1 MIIHYTNYIDIDIY
15 GLISYSR
22 TIKPDITLEELNDD
36 LRYYLTDFLSSE
48 YYIDSDNIDEE
59 DMDALR
65 EELEEIWDA

>member
-15 GLISYSR
+15 ELISYSR

-36 LRYYLTDFLSSE
+36 LSYYLTDFLSSR

>member
-1 MIIHYTNYIDIDIY
+1 MIIHYTKYIDIDIY
-15 GLISYSR
+15 ELISYSR
-22 TIKPDITLEELNDD
+22 TIKSDITLEELNDD
-36 LRYYLTDFLSSE
+36 LRYYLTEFLSNE

>member
-15 GLISYSR
+15 ELISYSR

-36 LRYYLTDFLSSE
+36 LRYYLTDFLSNR

-59 DMDALR
+59 YMDALR

>member
-15 GLISYSR
+15 ELISYSR
-22 TIKPDITLEELNDD
+22 TINPDITLEELNDD
-36 LRYYLTDFLSSE
+36 LRYYLTDFLSNR

>member
-15 GLISYSR
+15 ELISYSK
-22 TIKPDITLEELNDD
+22 TIKSDITLEELEDD
-36 LRYYLTDFLSSE
+36 LRYYLTNFLSNE

-59 DMDALR
+59 DIDALR

>member
-15 GLISYSR
+15 ELISYSR
-22 TIKPDITLEELNDD
+22 TIKSDITLEELNDD
-36 LRYYLTDFLSSE
+36 LRYYLTDFLSSR

>member
-1 MIIHYTNYIDIDIY
+1 MIIHYTNYIDIDICE
-15 GLISYSR
+15 LISYSR
-22 TIKPDITLEELNDD
+22 TIKSDITLEELNDD
-36 LRYYLTDFLSSE
+36 LRYYLTDFLSSG

>member
-15 GLISYSR
+15 ELISYSR

-36 LRYYLTDFLSSE
+36 LSYYLTDFLSSR

-59 DMDALR
+59 DIDALR

>member
-1 MIIHYTNYIDIDIY
+1 MIIHYTNYIDLDIY
-15 GLISYSR
+15 DFISYSK
-22 TIKPDITLEELNDD
+22 TIKSGITLEELNVN

>member
-15 GLISYSR
+15 ELISYSR
-22 TIKPDITLEELNDD
+22 TIKPDITLEELNYD

>member
-15 GLISYSR
+15 ELISYSK
-22 TIKPDITLEELNDD
+22 TIKSDITLEELEDD
-36 LRYYLTDFLSSE
+36 LRYYLTNFLSNE

-59 DMDALR
+59 DIDASR

>member
-1 MIIHYTNYIDIDIY
+1 MIIHYTNYIDIDTY
-15 GLISYSR
+15 ELISYSR

-36 LRYYLTDFLSSE
+36 LRYYLTDFLSSN

-65 EELEEIWDA
+65 AELEEIWDA

>member
-15 GLISYSR
+15 ELISYSR
-22 TIKPDITLEELNDD
+22 TIKLDITLEELNDD
-36 LRYYLTDFLSSE
+36 LRYYLTDFLSNR

-59 DMDALR
+59 DIDALR

>member
-15 GLISYSR
+15 ELISYSR

>member
-15 GLISYSR
+15 ELISYSR

-36 LRYYLTDFLSSE
+36 LRYYLTDFLSSS

-65 EELEEIWDA
+65 EELEEIWDD

>member
-15 GLISYSR
+15 DFISYSK
-22 TIKPDITLEELNDD
+22 TIKSGITLEELNVN
-36 LRYYLTDFLSSE
+36 LKYYLTDFLSNR

-59 DMDALR
+59 DIDTLR